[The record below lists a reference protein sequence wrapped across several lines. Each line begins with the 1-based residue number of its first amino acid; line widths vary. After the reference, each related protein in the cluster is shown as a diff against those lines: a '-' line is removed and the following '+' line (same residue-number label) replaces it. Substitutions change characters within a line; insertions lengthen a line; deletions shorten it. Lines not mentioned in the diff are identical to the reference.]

1 MTAVVVLQ
9 IHVVQYPLDIG
20 RKDKRG
26 AAGEQTLALT
36 VGAGGGINYDA
47 LVKQGVNRDKWIAT
61 EHSAMVP
68 KIDQLKDEARALLWC
83 CASPLR
89 LLPNY

>member
-1 MTAVVVLQ
+1 M
-9 IHVVQYPLDIG
+9 G

-26 AAGEQTLALT
+26 ASGEQTLALT

-47 LVKQGVNRDKWIAT
+47 LVKQGANRDKWVAT

-68 KIDQLKDEARALLWC
+68 KIDQLKDEVRRSRLPQLHFCVVVRFWC
-83 CASPLR
+83 
-89 LLPNY
+89 